1 MREKMVTQEECRR
14 WRKNTEKYLFLLKL
28 LEKKYKNGEVT
39 IRQKRIIEKKLDLLY
54 EINHWKLNPFI
65 KELPALKE
73 ASTYFAKISIKESYE
88 DLLKE
93 IKSKI

>member
-1 MREKMVTQEECRR
+1 MVTQEECRR

-54 EINHWKLNPFI
+54 EINQLNPFI